1 MSTTILVAEHL
12 SQRFGG
18 IQAIDDLSFAL
29 KEGELVALIGPNG
42 AGKTTLVN
50 LLTGVHPPTSGR
62 IRFQG
67 VDVTSQKSYQAAR
80 RGLARTFQIVQP
92 FPRMTVLENVAA
104 GALFGGAQPSVAAAM
119 EVAREQLEF
128 TGLAA
133 LADRTASALTLA
145 GRKHLEMTK
154 SMAMGPKILMLDEV
168 NAGLNSSEIDGALRL
183 IRQIAERGITIL
195 IIEHLMKV
203 VMSLAERVLVLHH
216 GQLIAE
222 GSPTE
227 IVRNSKVVEAY
238 LGQKFAQRFG
248 GEAARG

>member
-104 GALFGGAQPSVAAAM
+104 
-119 EVAREQLEF
+119 ARCSE
-128 TGLAA
+128 A
-133 LADRTASALTLA
+133 RSRASPRRWRSRA
-145 GRKHLEMTK
+145 
-154 SMAMGPKILMLDEV
+154 S
-168 NAGLNSSEIDGALRL
+168 NSNSPGWLRL
-183 IRQIAERGITIL
+183 Q
-195 IIEHLMKV
+195 
-203 VMSLAERVLVLHH
+203 
-216 GQLIAE
+216 
-222 GSPTE
+222 
-227 IVRNSKVVEAY
+227 IVR
-238 LGQKFAQRFG
+238 RP
-248 GEAARG
+248 R